1 MKHLYEMIMPTTDLF
16 GKEVICIKSFTHANL
31 GRMLRKGKK
40 YKVTGITNDGLVMV
54 DGWKVDKEFFDKHF
68 EVI

>member
-1 MKHLYEMIMPTTDLF
+1 MKLPYETIMSTRDLF

-40 YKVTGITNDGLVMV
+40 YKVTGIIKDDLVEV
-54 DGWKVDKEFFDKHF
+54 DGWMVDREFFDKHF